1 MKRERRL
8 LRLALGIAVVRIAA
22 IWLAMLGFD
31 SPAWPQVAAYFLA
44 MLGLPE
50 IYLVRSVRH
59 QPIVWAASASVVLAA
74 GSVAWAWLI
83 LWLQGRDIRE
93 R

>member
-1 MKRERRL
+1 
-8 LRLALGIAVVRIAA
+8 VRIAA
-22 IWLAMLGFD
+22 IWLAMLGLR

-50 IYLVRSVRH
+50 IYLVRSARH
-59 QPIVWAASASVVLAA
+59 QPIVWAAYASVVLTA

-83 LWLQGRDIRE
+83 LWLQRRGLRDR
-93 R
+93 